1 MEIGEFKH
9 GHHAEIP
16 SLRISSTVR
25 VSVYERINLIALDQS
40 IAADLI
46 LGY

>member
-16 SLRISSTVR
+16 SLRISSTVCGLAYEGDQFDR
-25 VSVYERINLIALDQS
+25 YGSVDSRDRLA
-40 IAADLI
+40 
-46 LGY
+46 